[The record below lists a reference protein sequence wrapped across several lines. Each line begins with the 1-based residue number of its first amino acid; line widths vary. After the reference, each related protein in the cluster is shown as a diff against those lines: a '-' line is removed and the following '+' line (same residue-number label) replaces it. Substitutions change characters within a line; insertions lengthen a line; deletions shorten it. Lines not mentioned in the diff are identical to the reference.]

1 MELKLDEKKIERIK
15 PGENALSLFALIVF
29 LGASWLILSKV
40 EMSSEEIPNYDELTK
55 NPYADIESL
64 IKKDKSREIMETEQ
78 FKDLIYEDNLIKE
91 YKKEKEGNLFE
102 KKF

>member
-1 MELKLDEKKIERIK
+1 MELKLNKKDLKNIR
-15 PGENALSLFALIVF
+15 PGENALSLFALVVF

-40 EMSSEEIPNYDELTK
+40 EALNEEIPNYDKLTK
-55 NPYADIESL
+55 NPYANIESF
-64 IKKDKSREIMETEQ
+64 IKKNKPREIMEMEQ